1 MKIKAAVC
9 REFGAPLSIEEVS
22 LAEPLAGE
30 VRVTIK
36 ACAICH
42 SDITYADGGW
52 GGELPMVLGHEA
64 AGIVESVGSGVTAC
78 KVGDRVVVTLIRA
91 CGGCHW
97 CSVGDGYLCEASYP
111 RDEQPA
117 IIADNNQALVQGM
130 RTGAFAQAVVI
141 DQSQLVVVP
150 DTVGFDVASLLA
162 CGVITGVGAVTNTV
176 RMPSGSHAVVVG
188 CGGVGLNTIQGAHIA
203 GAATITA
210 VDLLQSKLDIALGFG
225 ATHSVN
231 PSQAD
236 VLSTVH
242 GISNGRGADYVF
254 VTVGAKRAI
263 EDAVTWLAKKGTV
276 VIVGMPPSDVTTDF
290 NPSNLAAYGQSIIGS
305 KMGSAHIRRDIPWLV
320 SLYQQ
325 GTLKLDEMISQRY
338 ALENINDAIASTK
351 SGSAMRNVVIFD

>member
-64 AGIVESVGSGVTAC
+64 AGIVESVGSGV
-78 KVGDRVVVTLIRA
+78 
-91 CGGCHW
+91 
-97 CSVGDGYLCEASYP
+97 